1 MSRFIRVTAL
11 AATLVLAGCGGERVV
26 DTDELEGQIASEL
39 EAQTGVIPTSVSCPD
54 DVPAEA
60 GATFNC
66 TVTAD
71 DGSTANVTVT
81 QTDDEGSLSW
91 EVDEVN

>member
-1 MSRFIRVTAL
+1 MSRHIRVAVVAAGLLL
-11 AATLVLAGCGGERVV
+11 AACGGQRVV
-26 DTDELEGQIASEL
+26 DTDELEGQITAEL
-39 EAQTGVIPTSVSCPD
+39 QAQTGVTPTSVSCPD

-60 GATFNC
+60 GGTFNC

-71 DGSTANVTVT
+71 DGSTANITVT
-81 QTDDEGSLSW
+81 QTDDEGSLRW

>member
-1 MSRFIRVTAL
+1 MGRFIRIAAL
-11 AATLVLAGCGGERVV
+11 ASTLVLAACGEKVV
-26 DTDELEGQIASEL
+26 DTDELEAQIASEL
-39 EAQTGVIPTSVSCPD
+39 QAQAGVTPASVDCPD
-54 DVPAEA
+54 DVPAQA

-81 QTDDEGSLSW
+81 QQDDDGSLSW
-91 EVDEVN
+91 EVDSAG

>member
-1 MSRFIRVTAL
+1 MSRSIRVTAL
-11 AATLVLAGCGGERVV
+11 AAMLVLVGCSGERVV
-26 DTDELEGQIASEL
+26 DTDELEGQIAAEL
-39 EAQTGVIPTSVSCPD
+39 QAQTGVTPTSVSCPD

-60 GATFNC
+60 GATFSC

-81 QTDDEGSLSW
+81 QTDDEGSLTW
-91 EVDEVN
+91 EVDAVN